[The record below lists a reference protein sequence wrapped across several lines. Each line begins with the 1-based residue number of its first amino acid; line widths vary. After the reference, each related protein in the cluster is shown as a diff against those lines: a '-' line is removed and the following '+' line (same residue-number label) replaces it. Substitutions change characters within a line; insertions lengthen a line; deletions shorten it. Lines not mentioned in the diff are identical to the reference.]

1 MLRISIFTAILIS
14 LGSLVRADDALP
26 ALDKETAGKISYRAD
41 VWPIMKRHCWG
52 CHSGGDAKGGLSVDT
67 VADML
72 KGGDGGAMF
81 EVGKP
86 DESALLEMITGD
98 EPEMPQKQPP
108 LSAAKIQIL
117 RQWIFA
123 GAKDDSTPGDV
134 GRAVHIPETYR
145 FAPAVTSVAFSSD
158 GSVLAAACR
167 SEVVLIDLVGEQPPR
182 RLPTDSDLLSHVEFS
197 SDGKLLAAI
206 GGSPAHYGEVRF
218 FNPVDGTVVSSRR
231 VSHDTLFRGGFAP
244 DNNAIAVGGADGAAH
259 VIPVD
264 PKGEVRS
271 FDLHSDWVMDVAYT
285 GDGMMLVTGG
295 RDKST
300 KVCSVETGE
309 LLRSV
314 DGSTEW
320 ICSVAA
326 DDQFVIGAG
335 KARIPISYELKIA
348 LSGVEV
354 SGAGNGARPISKRA
368 QYAKN
373 FETQSG
379 EILDIAT
386 SGDRKLV
393 AIAGAYGDIRV
404 YKIGDRQR
412 TALIGNTPN
421 PVYGVA
427 LNADG
432 TRLAL
437 GSKSGQVQ
445 VYELPEGKLIKS
457 LVPVPMAPPA
467 ESVTAQ

>member
-1 MLRISIFTAILIS
+1 MLRISLVAVLLTAIAS
-14 LGSLVRADDALP
+14 TTNAEDLP
-26 ALDKETAGKISYRAD
+26 TLDKAAAEKISYRAD
-41 VWPIMKRHCWG
+41 VWPILKRHCWG

-72 KGGDGGAMF
+72 EGGDGGALF
-81 EVGKP
+81 KAGKP
-86 DESALLEMITGD
+86 DESLMLQMITGD

-117 RQWIFA
+117 RQWIVA

-134 GRAVHIPETYR
+134 KRAVHIPATYR
-145 FAPAVTSVAFSSD
+145 FAPAVTGVAFGPD
-158 GSVLAAACR
+158 GKTLAVACR
-167 SEVVLIDLVGEQPPR
+167 SEVVLVDLVGEQAPR
-182 RLPTDSDLLSHVEFS
+182 RLPTESDLLSHIEFS
-197 SDGKLLAAI
+197 PDGKILAAV

-218 FNPVDGTVVSSRR
+218 FNSADGAVVSSRR

-244 DNNAIAVGGADGAAH
+244 DNKAIAVGGADGAAH

-285 GDGMMLVTGG
+285 ADGKMLVTGG
-295 RDKST
+295 RDKAT
-300 KVCSVETGE
+300 KVCSIETGK

-314 DGSTEW
+314 DGSTEL
-320 ICSVAA
+320 ISSVAA
-326 DDQFVIGAG
+326 DAQFAIGAG

-354 SGAGNGARPISKRA
+354 SGAGNGSKPVSKRA

-373 FETQSG
+373 FETQPG
-379 EILDIAT
+379 EILDMAT

-393 AIAGAYGDIRV
+393 AIGGAYGDVRV
-404 YKIGDRQR
+404 YNIADRQR
-412 TALIGNTPN
+412 TALISNVPA
-421 PVYGVA
+421 PIYGVA

-432 TRLAL
+432 TRLAI
-437 GSKSGQVQ
+437 GSKKGEVQ
-445 VYELPEGKLIKS
+445 IYELPGGKLVKS
-457 LVPVPMAPPA
+457 LVPVPVAPAA
-467 ESVTAQ
+467 ETVTAQ